1 MRLYTLYVHCC
12 HSLVASYE
20 DIWYSSQIPGLSLK
34 SYGVTLHVSP
44 AAAWGL
50 FHTKVFVYRFLEK
63 VRFSWNSHFV
73 TVISD
78 MFNDTEYICNT

>member
-1 MRLYTLYVHCC
+1 MRLYTLCVHCC

-20 DIWYSSQIPGLSLK
+20 DIWYSSQIPGLWPK
-34 SYGVTLHVSP
+34 SYSVTLDVSP
-44 AAAWGL
+44 AWGL

-78 MFNDTEYICNT
+78 MFNDTEYIWNAW